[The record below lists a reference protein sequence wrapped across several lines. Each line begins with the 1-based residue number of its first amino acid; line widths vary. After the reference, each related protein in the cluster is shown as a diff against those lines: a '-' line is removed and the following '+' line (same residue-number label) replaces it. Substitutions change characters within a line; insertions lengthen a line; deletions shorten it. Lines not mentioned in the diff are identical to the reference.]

1 MNCEKLQSKLDKNS
15 SYRKRE
21 ILNLT
26 LQIESVDG
34 EIQKSLLR
42 ASFILLYAHFEGFTK
57 QAIRLFLQHINSEK
71 IPVKELHCHLQTLHH
86 TKKILDVKQA
96 KRKIKY
102 NELTTAMVLEN
113 SEFFKVEEKDKD
125 IVSTESNLKFD
136 VIEDLLF
143 LIGVT
148 TKKFIMLSDRKTS
161 IHTKQEF
168 INRSILEIRN
178 AIAHGEN
185 NNVTVDEYNEVKN
198 FILDFIDTLKD
209 YIVDISVNKLYL
221 ISESTNNEII
231 EEVVGEC

>member
-1 MNCEKLQSKLDKNS
+1 MDCERLQNKLDRNS

-26 LQIESVDG
+26 IQIESVEG
-34 EIQKSLLR
+34 EVQKSLLR

-57 QAIRLFLQHINSEK
+57 QAIRLFLQHINSEQV
-71 IPVKELHCHLQTLHH
+71 PVKELKYHLQTLYH
-86 TKKILDVKQA
+86 TKKIIDVKQS

-102 NELTTAMVLEN
+102 NELTTAILSGNVEP
-113 SEFFKVEEKDKD
+113 FKVEERDQD

-148 TKKFIMLSDRKTS
+148 TENFMMISDRRTS
-161 IHTKQEF
+161 IDTKQEF
-168 INRSILEIRN
+168 INRRILDARN

-185 NNVTVDEYNEVKN
+185 TIITLDEYNEVKN
-198 FILDFIDTLKD
+198 FIIDFIDTLKE
-209 YIVDISVNKLYL
+209 YLVDISVNKLYYA
-221 ISESTNNEII
+221 
-231 EEVVGEC
+231 